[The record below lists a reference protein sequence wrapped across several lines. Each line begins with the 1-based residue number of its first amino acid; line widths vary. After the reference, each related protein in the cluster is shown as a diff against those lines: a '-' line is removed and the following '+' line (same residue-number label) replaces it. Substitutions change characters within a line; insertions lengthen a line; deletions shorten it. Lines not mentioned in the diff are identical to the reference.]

1 MSWRDEEK
9 ALKSKG
15 ELPSWQSID
24 KYTIFYQKML
34 DKYED
39 SIEKMKCC
47 LNCRHDV
54 LAVILD

>member
-24 KYTIFYQKML
+24 KYTIFYQEML

-39 SIEKMKCC
+39 YKGIGEQEADK
-47 LNCRHDV
+47 
-54 LAVILD
+54 